1 MADHALSIVIPV
13 YNAEKTIA
21 RLCGELIRLYGHTC
35 RLEIVLVNDCSH
47 DESDRVCRGLQQQY
61 EQVITYIRLARNFGE
76 HNALMAG
83 LNHTSG
89 DFCVTMDD
97 DFQNPPE
104 EVALLLAEIQKG
116 YDVVYS
122 RYVKKN
128 DHWFRNLGSRFND
141 RIAMHILKKP
151 AGLYLS
157 SFKIMNRFLVREII
171 KYTGPDPY
179 IDGIILR
186 TTSNIGAVEVTH
198 SVRAAGTSGY
208 TFMKLVSLWGN
219 MMVSFSLIPL
229 RLMGLFGFCTTV
241 LGFIMATDI
250 FIDTFFPSFP
260 DPTDFDRLTTT
271 IIFFRGFQLMAIA
284 LVGEYVGRIYLAVN
298 RDPQFVIRDHFVA
311 SALPR
316 VIEAVPAKES
326 HASHTES
333 A

>member
-1 MADHALSIVIPV
+1 MADLALSIIIPV
-13 YNAEKTIA
+13 YNAEKTITH
-21 RLCGELIRLYGHTC
+21 LCEGLIRLYGHTY

-47 DESDRVCRGLQQQY
+47 DESDRVCRRLQQEY
-61 EQVITYIRLARNFGE
+61 EQIITYIRLARNFGE

-83 LNHTSG
+83 LNHASG

-104 EVALLLAEIQKG
+104 EIALLIGEIADG
-116 YDVVYS
+116 YDVVYA
-122 RYVKKN
+122 RYVRKN

-141 RIAMHILKKP
+141 RMAVHILKKP

-186 TTSNIGAVEVTH
+186 TTSNIGSVQVTH
-198 SVRAAGTSGY
+198 SERAAGTSGY

-229 RLMGLFGFCTTV
+229 RLMGLFGFCMTIVGLGMTV
-241 LGFIMATDI
+241 NTVV
-250 FIDTFFPSFP
+250 TNVFPMFS
-260 DPTDFDRLTTT
+260 DPSEYEKLTTT

-284 LVGEYVGRIYLAVN
+284 LVGEYVGRIYLAIN
-298 RDPQFVIRDHFVA
+298 RDPQFVIRDHLA
-311 SALPR
+311 ARPLPR
-316 VIEAVPAKES
+316 VIEAVPAKEL
-326 HASHTES
+326 HASHTK
-333 A
+333 AA

>member
-1 MADHALSIVIPV
+1 MTDLALSIIIPV
-13 YNAEKTIA
+13 YNAEKTVA

-47 DESDRVCRGLQQQY
+47 DESDRVCRGLQQQF
-61 EQVITYIRLARNFGE
+61 EQVITYIRLSRNFGE

-83 LNHTSG
+83 LNHASG

-104 EVALLLAEIQKG
+104 EIAVLLAEIQKG

-122 RYVKKN
+122 RYVKKH

-141 RIAMHILKKP
+141 RMAMHVLKKP

-157 SFKIMNRFLVREII
+157 SFKIMNRFMVNEII

-186 TTSNIGAVEVTH
+186 TTSNIGSVEVAHGERT
-198 SVRAAGTSGY
+198 AGSSGY
-208 TFMKLVSLWGN
+208 TFMKLISLWGN

-229 RLMGLFGFCTTV
+229 RIIGFTGFCMTLFSFVMAVDLV
-241 LGFIMATDI
+241 LDHLYPT
-250 FIDTFFPSFP
+250 SP
-260 DPTDFDRLTTT
+260 DPTDFDRLAASMM
-271 IIFFRGFQLMAIA
+271 FFRGFLMLSVA
-284 LVGEYVGRIYLAVN
+284 LLGEYVGRIYLAIN
-298 RDPQFVIRDHFVA
+298 RDPQFIIREKFSIRLAPQVSEPVLEKEQHV
-311 SALPR
+311 R
-316 VIEAVPAKES
+316 QAK
-326 HASHTES
+326 TV
-333 A
+333 